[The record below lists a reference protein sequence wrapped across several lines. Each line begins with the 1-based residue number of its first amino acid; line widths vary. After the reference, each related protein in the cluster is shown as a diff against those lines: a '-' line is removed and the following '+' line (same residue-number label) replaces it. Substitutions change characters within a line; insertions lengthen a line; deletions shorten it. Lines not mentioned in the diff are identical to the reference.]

1 MLWRK
6 RWFAVGV
13 VWLFLLRREAIVG
26 CGPVNCN
33 GIDRFP
39 AFITAGSGF
48 LFILNLVSRGGT
60 RIRGNSGILD
70 SIGQR

>member
-1 MLWRK
+1 M
-6 RWFAVGV
+6 
-13 VWLFLLRREAIVG
+13 G